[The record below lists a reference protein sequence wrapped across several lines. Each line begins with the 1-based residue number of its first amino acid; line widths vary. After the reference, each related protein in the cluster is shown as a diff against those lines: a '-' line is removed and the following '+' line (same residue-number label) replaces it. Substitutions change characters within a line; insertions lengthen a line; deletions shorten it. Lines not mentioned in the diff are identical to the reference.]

1 MMENLERFA
10 KTFQP
15 DEVIF
20 FEHEP
25 GDSFYLIQTG
35 RVKIAKIIGDIEKIV
50 DILNPGEFFGEM
62 AILEEAARS
71 ASAIAAEECSVL
83 EFNRANFDSLIEG
96 NPQIGI
102 SLLKLFSRRIFDQ
115 KRRFMILTLD
125 DLEAKVCDVF
135 VMLSELQPRDDETS
149 VREFKTT
156 FDEVAHWAG
165 VPVAECKTV
174 LQNLVNSQKIEIRTD
189 IIKVYNINEM
199 IRYVTS
205 KRRIQENN
213 EKD

>member
-1 MMENLERFA
+1 MENLDRFA
-10 KTFQP
+10 KNYQP
-15 DEVIF
+15 DQVIF

-35 RVKIAKIIGDIEKIV
+35 RVKIVRIIGHIEKII

-71 ASAIAAEECSVL
+71 ASAIAVDECNVL
-83 EFNRANFDSLIEG
+83 EFNQANFSSLIEG

-102 SLLKLFSRRIFDQ
+102 SLLKLFSQRIFDQ

-135 VMLSELQPRDDETS
+135 TMLSELQPQDEES
-149 VREFKTT
+149 GIREFNTSL
-156 FDEVAHWAG
+156 DDIAHWAG
-165 VPVAECKTV
+165 MQVGECKII
-174 LQNLVNSQKIEIRTD
+174 LQNMAGSQKIELFD
-189 IIKVYNINEM
+189 DHIKVNNINELK
-199 IRYVTS
+199 RFVSS
-205 KRRIQENN
+205 KRRIQESK
-213 EKD
+213 EQE